1 MFTLFKMAFR
11 DLGRNRRRSFFSAL
25 ALGMG
30 LSVLLLMAGVV
41 TWELNSSMDKSIQ
54 LQSGHLQVRAK
65 TYDENKSSLAY
76 EDLIENPDAVAA
88 QISTL
93 DPVKVATPRLFAS
106 GIAVSGDESIGV
118 RVIGIDTTSA
128 ANAPIL
134 EGMVI
139 GQYLTAEDSSGIL
152 IGQTLA
158 DKLGLAAGSQL
169 NLLVNTSNGEVQEQ
183 LFTIRGIYTTH
194 TPGYD
199 QSVVFLPMAKAQAI
213 TSTANHASTI
223 FILLNETGQT
233 DAVAAAIQ
241 TGQFEVITFEQ
252 MNQLLVQ
259 FNEYSNGFMIFLYMI
274 VLAITATVIVNTL
287 VMAVF
292 ERTREIGI
300 LAAIGMKSGSIMTM
314 FFIESALLAFGGII
328 IGLILG
334 GIMVFL
340 MSTFGFPVGNFGIT
354 GFLLGDRIYAQLTVN
369 DVVTLSLTALAVTL
383 VASLYPA
390 LLAARLE
397 PVDALRGG
405 Q

>member
-1 MFTLFKMAFR
+1 
-11 DLGRNRRRSFFSAL
+11 
-25 ALGMG
+25 
-30 LSVLLLMAGVV
+30 
-41 TWELNSSMDKSIQ
+41 
-54 LQSGHLQVRAK
+54 
-65 TYDENKSSLAY
+65 
-76 EDLIENPDAVAA
+76 
-88 QISTL
+88 
-93 DPVKVATPRLFAS
+93 
-106 GIAVSGDESIGV
+106 
-118 RVIGIDTTSA
+118 
-128 ANAPIL
+128 
-134 EGMVI
+134 
-139 GQYLTAEDSSGIL
+139 
-152 IGQTLA
+152 
-158 DKLGLAAGSQL
+158 
-169 NLLVNTSNGEVQEQ
+169 
-183 LFTIRGIYTTH
+183 
-194 TPGYD
+194 
-199 QSVVFLPMAKAQAI
+199 MAKAQAI

-241 TGQFEVITFEQ
+241 TGQYEVITFEQ

-369 DVVTLSLTALAVTL
+369 DVVTLSLTALVVTL